1 MSDKLKN
8 NLNTLIDILLLG
20 IVDERHFRHCKGEA
34 VLEFLHGLLELVIR
48 FAGPPLPTNAILRG
62 LVRRNQDA

>member
-1 MSDKLKN
+1 MDV
-8 NLNTLIDILLLG
+8 LLLA
-20 IVDERHFRHCKGEA
+20 IVDEGHFRHGKGEA

-48 FAGPPLPTNAILRG
+48 FAGPPHLTNAILRG